1 MKKTIIYLFV
11 AALGLTGLSAC
22 HSDLDIVYDNAL
34 SASIMW
40 KDPSDLEQSVP
51 GIYARVRGFLGAN
64 EANVFY
70 FGEVRVGD
78 YMWGRP

>member
-22 HSDLDIVYDNAL
+22 HGDLDIIYDNAL

-40 KDPSDLEQSVP
+40 KDPTDLEQSVP
-51 GIYARVRGFLGAN
+51 GIFERVRSFFSAN

-70 FGEVRVGD
+70 YG
-78 YMWGRP
+78 